1 MKWELHAHT
10 SHSSHCGKVDA
21 AEVARVYAAAGYT
34 GIVITDHYNRENVEC
49 FPGAPAEQAREW
61 IKGYEAVKAEGEKLG
76 LKVLF
81 GLEARLQDCD
91 NDYLIL
97 GAEPEMVLAH
107 PRLNFLTLEQLHAL
121 CGEYGALLVQA
132 HPNRKMCRQADA
144 AALDGGEGFN
154 GNPRHDNRNDVTL
167 AFAAEHPHLIVT
179 SGSDFHQM
187 MDLARGGV
195 ETNEKIETSAD
206 LARCLRERRFTR
218 IEAKD

>member
-10 SHSSHCGKVDA
+10 SHSSHCGKVEA

-34 GIVITDHYNRENVEC
+34 GIVVTDHFNRENLEC
-49 FPGAPAEQAREW
+49 FPGEPADQVREW
-61 IKGYEAVKAEGEKLG
+61 LKGYEIVRETAEPLG
-76 LKVLF
+76 LRVLF
-81 GLEARLQDCD
+81 GMEARLQDSD

-97 GAEPEMVLAH
+97 GVEPAMALSH
-107 PRLNFLTLEQLHAL
+107 PRLNFLTLSELHAL

-132 HPNRKMCRQADA
+132 HPNRKMCRQADPA
-144 AALDGGEGFN
+144 LLDGVEGFN

-187 MDLARGGV
+187 MDLARGGM
-195 ETNEKIETSAD
+195 ETDDNIETSAD
-206 LARCLRERRFTR
+206 LARCLRARRFTC
-218 IEAKD
+218 IVPQD